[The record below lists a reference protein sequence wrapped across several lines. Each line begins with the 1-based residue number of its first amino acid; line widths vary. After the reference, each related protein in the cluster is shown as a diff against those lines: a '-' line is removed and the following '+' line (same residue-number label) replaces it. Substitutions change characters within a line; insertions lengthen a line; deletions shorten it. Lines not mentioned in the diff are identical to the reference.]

1 MRLIKRSSMNFQENL
16 FGSTSNSLSHRCN
29 WGNLKMWLNCF
40 CCDIATMSR
49 GLGRGGG
56 GGGDMI
62 SYDSEATTITSV
74 GLTQL
79 HPNTKNAVNK

>member
-1 MRLIKRSSMNFQENL
+1 MQLRQRKNVV
-16 FGSTSNSLSHRCN
+16 
-29 WGNLKMWLNCF
+29 KLNPSVF
-40 CCDIATMSR
+40 AVIYIYIYSYNVQR
-49 GLGRGGG
+49 V

-79 HPNTKNAVNK
+79 HPNTENEVNK

>member
-1 MRLIKRSSMNFQENL
+1 M
-16 FGSTSNSLSHRCN
+16 
-29 WGNLKMWLNCF
+29 
-40 CCDIATMSR
+40 
-49 GLGRGGG
+49 G

-79 HPNTKNAVNK
+79 HPNTENAVNK